1 VSGRAR
7 LGRHDHPGLCAV
19 VVPLEAEVGRETHRL
34 TVELLGAAI
43 QQTLDLVRGLGL
55 SALLSDDGPRRRVLL
70 AYRARHL
77 DARLT

>member
-55 SALLSDDGPRRRVLL
+55 SALLSDDAPGGACCSPTGP
-70 AYRARHL
+70 ATSTPA
-77 DARLT
+77 